1 MEKPEK
7 SNFEDL
13 KKLLLAS
20 SRSEALQLLHI
31 LVSKLYGRVDSAF
44 VTEVREASAHYDDFR
59 GEYTLMESQV
69 IALIE
74 KLTHLSPERQA
85 EVDDFIEFLR
95 QRDQAQL
102 LGKDYAQASEAAFA
116 KVWENDDD
124 ALYDK
129 L

>member
-1 MEKPEK
+1 MEKPQK
-7 SNFEDL
+7 SNIEDL
-13 KKLLLAS
+13 ERLLLAL
-20 SRSEALQLLHI
+20 SRSEALQLLPI
-31 LVSKLYGRVDSAF
+31 LVSKLSNRVDSAT
-44 VTEVREASAHYDDFR
+44 VNEVREASAHYDGFK
-59 GEYTLMESQV
+59 GEYRLMESQV
-69 IALIE
+69 ISLIE